1 MELHL
6 DAAHTALL
14 RELVERTWRNLRYDI
29 ILRGIRSKQTLDHER
44 ALRTILERL
53 GGEASDRSAAGSP
66 PLMPMR
72 GPPARRP

>member
-44 ALRTILERL
+44 ALRTILDRL
-53 GGEASDRSAAGSP
+53 GGEVSDRSA
-66 PLMPMR
+66 
-72 GPPARRP
+72 